1 MLLFKEAFLNFVG
14 NLTLFFF
21 FYFSSSFGEML
32 EESYKFTKAILLIQ
46 LDCIEEPVIL
56 PSIDHLFFL
65 HVSRPSWFLTKE
77 YIFSFSI
84 YLHFFISPIE
94 IKTFQTWWS
103 KMPYSWHSITNENTE
118 TLNKRPWAVNVYPFP
133 FNCSFFAVTV
143 KFIYLLS
150 GCYKLFCLD
159 CIMVLNI

>member
-14 NLTLFFF
+14 NLTVCFCL

-46 LDCIEEPVIL
+46 LDCIEKPVIL

-84 YLHFFISPIE
+84 CLHFFISPLE

-103 KMPYSWHSITNENTE
+103 KMPYSLHSIANENTE
-118 TLNKRPWAVNVYPFP
+118 TLNKRPWALNYIPFHLIVVVLQSLWSL
-133 FNCSFFAVTV
+133 FICSLVVTNFFAWAA
-143 KFIYLLS
+143 S
-150 GCYKLFCLD
+150 WC
-159 CIMVLNI
+159 